1 MTRFNKSTIT
11 VKIGGSLAGKK
22 ESMRELVGDL
32 ALLQRSR
39 ECVLVHGGGAE
50 VTALSKTL
58 GCSPL
63 FEKGIRIT
71 SVQEMDIVEMVL
83 SGKINKR
90 LVRML
95 SGAGINAVGVSGA
108 DGGLFRGK
116 SICAEQGSS
125 TRTGAITRTGT
136 ITGVCPALLEL
147 LLARD
152 YFPVVSST
160 SMDDTGEGLNINAD
174 EAALEIAVSLQSKI
188 LIFLSD
194 IPGIMIAGKVLP
206 SLNEEEALR
215 AIEEGSISG
224 GMIPKVKASLSA
236 LRRGVGEIV
245 IGEYRGTGSLELLL
259 TGRLGTM
266 IELN

>member
-1 MTRFNKSTIT
+1 MTKSDMSAIT

-22 ESMRELVGDL
+22 DSMRELVGDL

-58 GCSPL
+58 GCSPF

-95 SGAGINAVGVSGA
+95 SSAGINAVGVCGA

-116 SICAEQGSS
+116 SISAEQASS
-125 TRTGAITRTGT
+125 TRTGT
-136 ITGVCPALLEL
+136 ITGVRPALLEL

-160 SMDDTGEGLNINAD
+160 SMDDAGEGLNINAD
-174 EAALEIAVSLQSKI
+174 EAALEIAVSLQSERDRK
-188 LIFLSD
+188 S
-194 IPGIMIAGKVLP
+194 V
-206 SLNEEEALR
+206 
-215 AIEEGSISG
+215 
-224 GMIPKVKASLSA
+224 V
-236 LRRGVGEIV
+236 
-245 IGEYRGTGSLELLL
+245 
-259 TGRLGTM
+259 
-266 IELN
+266 

>member
-1 MTRFNKSTIT
+1 MSAIT

-22 ESMRELVGDL
+22 DSMHKLVGDL

-39 ECVLVHGGGAE
+39 ECVLVHGGGGE
-50 VTALSKTL
+50 VTALSKRL

-71 SVQEMDIVEMVL
+71 SVQEMEIVEMVL

-116 SICAEQGSS
+116 SISAGQVKS
-125 TRTGAITRTGT
+125 TCTGT
-136 ITGVCPALLEL
+136 ITGVRPALLEL
-147 LLARD
+147 LLERD
-152 YFPVVSST
+152 YFPVVSSV
-160 SMDDTGEGLNINAD
+160 SMDDAGEGLNINAD
-174 EAALEIAVSLQSKI
+174 EAALEIAVSLQSES

-206 SLNEEEALR
+206 SLNEKEALG

-236 LRRGVGEIV
+236 LHRGVGEIV
-245 IGEYRGTGSLELLL
+245 IGEYGGTGSLELLL
-259 TGRLGTM
+259 TGKLGT
-266 IELN
+266 IIKLN

>member
-1 MTRFNKSTIT
+1 MTRSDMSTIT

-22 ESMRELVGDL
+22 DSMRELVGDL

-50 VTALSKTL
+50 VTTLSKTL
-58 GCSPL
+58 GCLPL
-63 FEKGIRIT
+63 FENGLRIT

-83 SGKINKR
+83 SGRINKR

-95 SGAGINAVGVSGA
+95 SSAGINAVGVSGA

-116 SICAEQGSS
+116 SISAEHGSS
-125 TRTGAITRTGT
+125 TRTGT
-136 ITGVCPALLEL
+136 ITGVRPALLEL

-174 EAALEIAVSLQSKI
+174 EAALEIAVSLQSES

-194 IPGIMIAGKVLP
+194 IPGIVIGGKVL
-206 SLNEEEALR
+206 SFLNEEEALR
-215 AIEEGSISG
+215 AIQEESISG

-236 LRRGVGEIV
+236 LHRGVGEIV
-245 IGEYRGTGSLELLL
+245 IGEYGGTGSLELLL
-259 TGRLGTM
+259 SGKLGT
-266 IELN
+266 IIKLN